1 MRRVS
6 KNMPA
11 KNKSKANPETSKEK
25 QIYDLKQLLEI
36 SKSLTSVLDYST
48 LIEAL
53 LYTCMGQMKTLGVA
67 IFTKKNFD
75 ATCFQLNRSYYGF
88 ELTSDHEYSVP
99 ENHPII
105 KLLNQKNTCFTME
118 DLEKELERDSVLETL
133 YSLNLSLLVPLKAK
147 NHITGILVLGE
158 QITAEPYSN
167 YEKEHI
173 INIASLAAIA
183 ISNAALLEMTTT
195 DMMTH
200 LKLKHYFY
208 TVLIE
213 KLEASE
219 TTKAPVSVLMMDI
232 DFFKRFNDTYGHACG
247 DVVLQ
252 MVAQIIQQ
260 NTRNQD
266 MAARYG
272 GEEFVLMLCETSIQT
287 AEKIA
292 ERIRKSIESLDILY
306 DGQHLNLTISIGAAQ
321 YDPSQDQSARELVE
335 RADKALYS
343 SKQTGRN
350 KVTLAL

>member
-1 MRRVS
+1 MS
-6 KNMPA
+6 KQKKGSLGDA
-11 KNKSKANPETSKEK
+11 SSEK

-36 SKSLTSVLDYST
+36 SKSLNSVIDFSN
-48 LIEAL
+48 LIEAI

-75 ATCFQLNRSYYGF
+75 ATSFQLNRNYYGF
-88 ELTSDHEYSVP
+88 ELRNDYEYSIP
-99 ENHPII
+99 EDHPLI
-105 KLLNQKNTCFTME
+105 KFLSQRNSCITIDDIKASGIPVDRPIEGLVALQP
-118 DLEKELERDSVLETL
+118 TL
-133 YSLNLSLLVPLKAK
+133 IVPLKAK
-147 NHITGILVLGE
+147 NHISGLLVLGE
-158 QITAEPYSN
+158 QITAEPYSD

-173 INIASLAAIA
+173 LNIASLAAIA

-208 TVLIE
+208 TVLME
-213 KLEASE
+213 KLELSE
-219 TTKAPVSVLMMDI
+219 SQKMPLSVLMLDI

-252 MVAQIIQQ
+252 MVASVVQQ

-272 GEEFVLMLCETSIQT
+272 GEEFVVMLCDTNAST
-287 AEKIA
+287 AVKIA
-292 ERIRKSIESLDILY
+292 ERIRTSIENLDILY
-306 DGQHLNLTISIGAAQ
+306 DGQHLNLTISIGVAEKKAGT
-321 YDPSQDQSARELVE
+321 DQNARVLVD
-335 RADKALYS
+335 RADKALYN

-350 KVTLAL
+350 KVSLAE

>member
-1 MRRVS
+1 M
-6 KNMPA
+6 A
-11 KNKSKANPETSKEK
+11 KSKKTVADASAEK

-36 SKSLTSVLDYST
+36 SKSLNSVIDFST

-75 ATCFQLNRSYYGF
+75 ASCFQLNRNYCGF
-88 ELTSDHEYSVP
+88 ELQNDYEYSIP
-99 ENHPII
+99 EEHPLI
-105 KLLNQKNTCFTME
+105 KLLNQQNTCMTLSDIKKAVE
-118 DLEKELERDSVLETL
+118 IDSPIRCLIALDPTL
-133 YSLNLSLLVPLKAK
+133 VIPLKAK
-147 NHITGILVLGE
+147 NHINGILVLGE
-158 QITAEPYSN
+158 QITAEPYSA

-173 INIASLAAIA
+173 LNIASLAAIA

-208 TVLIE
+208 TVLME
-213 KLEASE
+213 KLETCNSE
-219 TTKAPVSVLMMDI
+219 KIPLSVLMLDI

-252 MVAQIIQQ
+252 MVASVIQQ

-272 GEEFVLMLCETSIQT
+272 GEEFVVMLCDTPAST
-287 AEKIA
+287 ARKIG
-292 ERIRKSIESLDILY
+292 ERIRNSIENLDILY
-306 DGQHLNLTISIGAAQ
+306 DGQHLNLTISVGIAE
-321 YDPSQDQSARELVE
+321 YNPNIDQTAKNLVD
-335 RADKALYS
+335 RADKALYT

-350 KVTLAL
+350 KVSLAE

>member
-1 MRRVS
+1 MARS
-6 KNMPA
+6 K
-11 KNKSKANPETSKEK
+11 KNSTSDASIEK

-36 SKSLTSVLDYST
+36 SKSLNSVIDFST
-48 LIEAL
+48 LIEAI
-53 LYTCMGQMKTLGVA
+53 LYTCMGQMKTLGIA

-75 ATCFQLNRSYYGF
+75 AASFQLNRNYCGF
-88 ELTSDHEYSVP
+88 ELDSEFDYSIP
-99 ENHPII
+99 ENHPLVKLMNLQNMCLTIDDI
-105 KLLNQKNTCFTME
+105 KKNIEM
-118 DLEKELERDSVLETL
+118 DSPVE
-133 YSLNLSLLVPLKAK
+133 SLIALQPSLIVPLKAK
-147 NHITGILVLGE
+147 NHISGLLLLGE
-158 QITAEPYSN
+158 QITSEPYSE

-173 INIASLAAIA
+173 LNIASLAAIA

-208 TVLIE
+208 TVLME
-213 KLEASE
+213 KLEIGNAQEMS
-219 TTKAPVSVLMMDI
+219 VSVLMLDI

-252 MVAQIIQQ
+252 MVASVIQQ

-272 GEEFVLMLCETSIQT
+272 GEEFVVMLSDTPSKT
-287 AEKIA
+287 AQKIA
-292 ERIRKSIESLDILY
+292 ERIRNSIENLDILY
-306 DGQHLNLTISIGAAQ
+306 DGQHLTLTISIGVAQ
-321 YDPSQDQSARELVE
+321 YNPEIDTTAKNLVD

-350 KVTLAL
+350 KVTIAD

>member
-1 MRRVS
+1 MG
-6 KNMPA
+6 
-11 KNKSKANPETSKEK
+11 KSKKNSNSEATIEK

-36 SKSLTSVLDYST
+36 SKSLNSVIDFST
-48 LIEAL
+48 LIEAI
-53 LYTCMGQMKTLGVA
+53 LYTCMGQMKTLGIA

-75 ATCFQLNRSYYGF
+75 ASSFQLNRNYCGF
-88 ELTSDHEYSVP
+88 ELDNEYDYSIP
-99 ENHPII
+99 ENHPLI
-105 KLLNQKNTCFTME
+105 KLMNSQNNCLTIDDVKR
-118 DLEKELERDSVLETL
+118 ELEVDSAVE
-133 YSLNLSLLVPLKAK
+133 SLIALQPSLIVPLKAK
-147 NHITGILVLGE
+147 NHINGLLLLGE
-158 QITAEPYSN
+158 QITSEPYSE

-173 INIASLAAIA
+173 LNIAALAAIA

-208 TVLIE
+208 TVLME
-213 KLEASE
+213 KLEIGASQE
-219 TTKAPVSVLMMDI
+219 MPLSVLMLDI

-252 MVAQIIQQ
+252 MVASVIQQ

-272 GEEFVLMLCETSIQT
+272 GEEFVVMLCDTPERT
-287 AEKIA
+287 AQKIA
-292 ERIRKSIESLDILY
+292 ERIRNSIENLDILY
-306 DGQHLNLTISIGAAQ
+306 DGQHLNLTISVGVAQ
-321 YDPSQDQSARELVE
+321 YDPETDLTAKNLVD

-350 KVTLAL
+350 KVSIAE

>member
-1 MRRVS
+1 MS
-6 KNMPA
+6 KQK
-11 KNKSKANPETSKEK
+11 KNSSGEASSEK

-36 SKSLTSVLDYST
+36 SKSLNSVIDFSN
-48 LIEAL
+48 LIEAI

-75 ATCFQLNRSYYGF
+75 ATCFQLNRNYYGF
-88 ELTSDHEYSVP
+88 ELRNDFEYSIP
-99 ENHPII
+99 EDHPLI
-105 KLLNQKNTCFTME
+105 KFLTQKNACIKVE
-118 DLEKELERDSVLETL
+118 DIKKCDIPIDKSIEGLIALEPTL
-133 YSLNLSLLVPLKAK
+133 IVPLKAK
-147 NHITGILVLGE
+147 NHISGLLVLGE
-158 QITAEPYSN
+158 QITAEPYSE

-173 INIASLAAIA
+173 LNIASLAAIA

-208 TVLIE
+208 TVLME
-213 KLEASE
+213 KLELSE
-219 TTKAPVSVLMMDI
+219 SQKIPLSVLMLDI

-252 MVAQIIQQ
+252 MVASVVQQ

-272 GEEFVLMLCETSIQT
+272 GEEFVIMLCDTPVKT

-292 ERIRKSIESLDILY
+292 ERIRTSIENLDILY
-306 DGQHLNLTISIGAAQ
+306 DGQHLNLTISIGVAQ
-321 YDPSQDQSARELVE
+321 YTPEIDLTARNLVD
-335 RADKALYS
+335 RADKALYN

-350 KVTLAL
+350 KVSTAE

>member
-1 MRRVS
+1 MS
-6 KNMPA
+6 KQKKGSLSDA
-11 KNKSKANPETSKEK
+11 SSEK

-36 SKSLTSVLDYST
+36 SKSLNSVIDFSN
-48 LIEAL
+48 LIEAI

-75 ATCFQLNRSYYGF
+75 ATSFQLNRNYYGF
-88 ELTSDHEYSVP
+88 ELRNDYEYSVP
-99 ENHPII
+99 EDHPLI
-105 KLLNQKNTCFTME
+105 KLLSQRNSCITIDDIKASGIPVDRPIEGLVALQP
-118 DLEKELERDSVLETL
+118 TL
-133 YSLNLSLLVPLKAK
+133 IVPLKAK
-147 NHITGILVLGE
+147 NHISGLLVLGE
-158 QITAEPYSN
+158 QITAEPYSD

-173 INIASLAAIA
+173 LNIASLAAIA

-208 TVLIE
+208 TVLME
-213 KLEASE
+213 KLELSE
-219 TTKAPVSVLMMDI
+219 AQKMPLSVLMLDI

-252 MVAQIIQQ
+252 MVASVIQQ

-272 GEEFVLMLCETSIQT
+272 GEEFVVMLCDTNATT
-287 AEKIA
+287 AVKIA
-292 ERIRKSIESLDILY
+292 ERIRTSIENLDILY
-306 DGQHLNLTISIGAAQ
+306 DGQHLNLTISIGVAEKK
-321 YDPSQDQSARELVE
+321 PGTDQNARVLVD
-335 RADKALYS
+335 RADKALYN

-350 KVTLAL
+350 KVSLAE

>member
-1 MRRVS
+1 
-6 KNMPA
+6 MPKQKKGSIGDA
-11 KNKSKANPETSKEK
+11 SSEK

-36 SKSLTSVLDYST
+36 SKSLNSVIDFST
-48 LIEAL
+48 LIEAI

-75 ATCFQLNRSYYGF
+75 ATSFQLNRNYYGF
-88 ELTSDHEYSVP
+88 ELRNDFEYSIP
-99 ENHPII
+99 EEHPLI
-105 KLLNQKNTCFTME
+105 KFISHKNACITVDDIKSSGLEVDRSIEGLLALQP
-118 DLEKELERDSVLETL
+118 TL
-133 YSLNLSLLVPLKAK
+133 IVPLKAK
-147 NHITGILVLGE
+147 SHISGLLVLGE
-158 QITAEPYSN
+158 QITAEPYSE

-173 INIASLAAIA
+173 MNIASLAAIA

-208 TVLIE
+208 TVMMS
-213 KLEASE
+213 KLEMSDNQK
-219 TTKAPVSVLMMDI
+219 TPLSVLMLDI

-252 MVAQIIQQ
+252 MVASVVQQ

-272 GEEFVLMLCETSIQT
+272 GEEFVIMLCDTNAAT
-287 AEKIA
+287 AGKIA
-292 ERIRKSIESLDILY
+292 ERIRNSIENLDILY
-306 DGQHLNLTISIGAAQ
+306 DGQHLNLTISIGVAEYKQ
-321 YDPSQDQSARELVE
+321 GTDLSARSLVD
-335 RADKALYS
+335 RADKALYN

-350 KVTLAL
+350 KVSMAE

>member
-1 MRRVS
+1 
-6 KNMPA
+6 MP
-11 KNKSKANPETSKEK
+11 KQKKSGLGDASAEK

-36 SKSLTSVLDYST
+36 SKSLNSVIDFST
-48 LIEAL
+48 LIEAI

-75 ATCFQLNRSYYGF
+75 ACCFQLNRNYYGF
-88 ELTSDHEYSVP
+88 ELRNDYEYSIP
-99 ENHPII
+99 EDHPLI
-105 KLLNQKNTCFTME
+105 KLLNQQNSCITIEDIKKNNIE
-118 DLEKELERDSVLETL
+118 IDRPIDGLVALEP
-133 YSLNLSLLVPLKAK
+133 SLIIPLKAK
-147 NHITGILVLGE
+147 NHISGLLVLGE
-158 QITAEPYSN
+158 QITAEPYSE

-173 INIASLAAIA
+173 MNIASLAAIA

-200 LKLKHYFY
+200 LRLKHYFY

-213 KLEASE
+213 KLEISE
-219 TTKAPVSVLMMDI
+219 SQKMPLSVLMLDI

-252 MVAQIIQQ
+252 MVASVIQQ

-272 GEEFVLMLCETSIQT
+272 GEEFVVMLCDTPIKT

-292 ERIRKSIESLDILY
+292 ERIRNSIENLDILY
-306 DGQHLNLTISIGAAQ
+306 DGQHLNLTISIGVAQ
-321 YDPSQDQSARELVE
+321 YKTEIDITAKNLVD
-335 RADKALYS
+335 RADKALYN

-350 KVTLAL
+350 KVSLAD

>member
-1 MRRVS
+1 M
-6 KNMPA
+6 A
-11 KNKSKANPETSKEK
+11 KQKKTASSDATYEK

-36 SKSLTSVLDYST
+36 SKSLNSVIDFST

-75 ATCFQLNRSYYGF
+75 ANEFILNRNYCGF
-88 ELTSDHEYSVP
+88 ELETSFEYTIP
-99 ENHPII
+99 EQHPLI
-105 KLLNQKNTCFTME
+105 KLMNQENSCFTL
-118 DLEKELERDSVLETL
+118 DELEQKIGKDEALDTLVSLEP
-133 YSLNLSLLVPLKAK
+133 SLLVPLKAK
-147 NHITGILVLGE
+147 NHINGILVLGE
-158 QITAEPYSN
+158 QITAEPYSE

-208 TVLIE
+208 TVLVE
-213 KLEASE
+213 KLETSDNQRM
-219 TTKAPVSVLMMDI
+219 PLSVLMLDI

-252 MVAQIIQQ
+252 MVAKVVQQ

-272 GEEFVLMLCETSIQT
+272 GEEFVVMLCDTPAPT
-287 AEKIA
+287 ALKIA
-292 ERIRKSIESLDILY
+292 ERIRSSIENLDILY
-306 DGQHLNLTISIGAAQ
+306 DGQHLNLTISIGVAQ
-321 YDPSQDQSARELVE
+321 YNPEIDQSAKDLVD

-343 SKQTGRN
+343 SKQNGRN
-350 KVTLAL
+350 RVTVAE

>member
-1 MRRVS
+1 M
-6 KNMPA
+6 A
-11 KNKSKANPETSKEK
+11 KSKKNSALEASSEK

-36 SKSLTSVLDYST
+36 SKSLNSVIDFST
-48 LIEAL
+48 LIEAI

-67 IFTKKNFD
+67 IFTKQNFD
-75 ATCFQLNRSYYGF
+75 ACCFQLNRNYCGF
-88 ELTSDHEYSVP
+88 ELNPNSDYSFP
-99 ENHPII
+99 ETHPLIA
-105 KLLNQKNTCFTME
+105 LLSSQNSCVTPEVIQ
-118 DLEKELERDSVLETL
+118 KELTPDTALKNLMELNP
-133 YSLNLSLLVPLKAK
+133 SLIVPLKAK
-147 NHITGILVLGE
+147 SHINGMLVLGE
-158 QITAEPYSN
+158 QITAEEYST

-173 INIASLAAIA
+173 LNIASLAAIA

-208 TVLIE
+208 TVLMQR
-213 KLEASE
+213 LEDSISQ
-219 TTKAPVSVLMMDI
+219 KAPLSILMLDI

-252 MVAQIIQQ
+252 MVASVIQA

-272 GEEFVLMLCETSIQT
+272 GEEFVIMLCDTPVHT

-292 ERIRKSIESLDILY
+292 ERIRKSIENLDILY
-306 DGQHLNLTISIGAAQ
+306 DSQHLRLTISIGVAEFNHTV
-321 YDPSQDQSARELVE
+321 DQTAKNLVD
-335 RADKALYS
+335 RADKALYT

-350 KVTLAL
+350 KVSVAE